1 MKQPNEYWL
10 KYMLLFSGMNLEQI
24 SEIASLY
31 NFPAPSVTYLR
42 ALRDKLNESK
52 PSPFRITSSSTRSWA
67 RGQRLLSMATDEPSA
82 TKARDL
88 LGNNICR
95 PVIEALLIS
104 GMGTKEVSEYTGAIT
119 GVKVSKRCVGMYRHY
134 FWNRDLLSVSEWYS
148 FLDDYPRGDL
158 LKGCF
163 DQGPDYALWK
173 LGYRVEISKDEVIR
187 GLLHESTMR
196 YFETSR
202 EENSKDT
209 AMMAKL
215 WSEQVFKSVEMMDR
229 TGDAVKQVLTELKD
243 LAIKLGRREISSI
256 QDLED

>member
-10 KYMLLFSGMNLEQI
+10 KYMLSFSGMRLEQI
-24 SEIASLY
+24 SDIAALY
-31 NFPAPSVTYLR
+31 NFPGPSTSYLR
-42 ALRDKLNESK
+42 QLKDKLDETK
-52 PSPFRITSSSTRSWA
+52 PSPFRITSSAVRSWA
-67 RGQRLLSMATDEPSA
+67 RGKRLLSMASEEASA
-82 TKARDL
+82 KKARDI
-88 LGNNICR
+88 LGHNICR
-95 PVIEALLIS
+95 PVIEALIIS
-104 GMGTKEVSEYTGAIT
+104 GMDSGDVASYTKEIT
-119 GVKVSKRCVGMYRHY
+119 GVKFSKRCINMYRHY
-134 FWNRDLLSVSEWYS
+134 FWNRDLLSVGEWYS

-163 DQGPDYALWK
+163 DQGADYALWK

-256 QDLED
+256 QDLEE